1 MKRADT
7 IRLAQAAGRR
17 RIGAPE
23 VLVARE
29 NGHAVP
35 LPASEKSLCVL
46 PVASESFVS
55 GVSTTSNC
63 SPSRACDTLR
73 AAETRRATGKEED
86 VARPRWQGGWLFQRG
101 KKNPVWVGRFRED
114 YIADDGSRKRCG
126 RSIVLGA
133 VRELGKR
140 EAQRRLSER
149 LAEINQG
156 RHKPEVMLAFERF
169 VLERFEPNIFPALRV
184 STANGYR
191 WTIRRYLLPMLGKLA
206 LPQIGAA
213 DVQALMSSLAKK
225 IAPRT
230 VQSVRNRLRR
240 IFRAARD
247 WGYIASNPA
256 DKIQLPALCDVREK
270 IALTPEQM
278 RRLLGELPEPHRT
291 MALVAVL
298 SGLRRGELFGLRWKS
313 VDFSASSILVCESNY
328 HGQQSQPKTRASR
341 RMVFVDSVVLDA
353 LRKIQPQMLDPN
365 SYVFSSGRGTALN
378 PENVRSRVLYP
389 ACDRA
394 GIPRVGWH
402 SFRYTYAT
410 WANPT
415 GESIKALQSQ
425 LGHTDARL
433 TLSVYTQPMPEAQ
446 RAMASKIAGVLLPVA
461 PKSEGLETGPKNEGA
476 WIQ

>member
-1 MKRADT
+1 MSVTPTTRSAA
-7 IRLAQAAGRR
+7 RAAGRQRGGVLEDNSAGSFTPNSR
-17 RIGAPE
+17 RELMALSFSDGLTTA
-23 VLVARE
+23 
-29 NGHAVP
+29 NG
-35 LPASEKSLCVL
+35 EKSAL
-46 PVASESFVS
+46 SIQ
-55 GVSTTSNC
+55 TSVII
-63 SPSRACDTLR
+63 R
-73 AAETRRATGKEED
+73 AAEARRATENGES

-114 YIADDGSRKRCG
+114 YIAEDGSRQRRE
-126 RSIVLGA
+126 RSVVLGL

-156 RHKPEVMLAFERF
+156 RHKPEVMLSFERF
-169 VLERFEPNIFPALRV
+169 VLERFEPNIYPTLRV
-184 STANGYR
+184 STKNGYS

-206 LPQIGAA
+206 LPQIGTA
-213 DVQALMSSLAKK
+213 DVQSLLSSLAKK

-230 VQSVRNRLRR
+230 VLSVRNRLRK
-240 IFRAARD
+240 IFRVAKS
-247 WGYIASNPA
+247 WGYIVANPA
-256 DKIQLPALCDVREK
+256 DEVQLPALCDVREK
-270 IALTPEQM
+270 IVLTPEQM
-278 RRLLGELPEPHRT
+278 RRLLDELPEPHRT

-313 VDFSASSILVCESNY
+313 VDFSEGSILVCESNY

-341 RMVFVDSVVLDA
+341 RKVFVDSVVLEG
-353 LRKIQPQMLDPN
+353 LRKIQPEMCDPN
-365 SYVFSSGRGTALN
+365 GYVFSSGRGTALN
-378 PENVRSRVLYP
+378 PENVRNRVLYP

-394 GIPRVGWH
+394 GIPHVGWH

-425 LGHTDARL
+425 LGHTDAKL

-446 RAMASKIAGVLLPVA
+446 RQLASKIAGVLLPVA
-461 PKSEGLETGPKNEGA
+461 PKSEATQEMVVDERLP
-476 WIQ
+476 IQ